1 MGRPKC
7 RLCDLLIRNTRK
19 SQTKG
24 GDNLNRADKRILA
37 REHQKIE
44 KREAKKQK
52 NLMEWFHSWTAEQKQ
67 FHKDMVSAMLD
78 EVNEI
83 TEKVL
88 DECYVAAIVDK
99 LDLSLEQCEEVAEQA
114 NIYMI
119 EVKRIIDEKKEGYFI
134 MVKDEKL
141 RSEIK
146 EEAKIIIKE
155 NTKINNLRVIDALK
169 ENYDLPTKDFQIII
183 KEARKELESEKME
196 ELESLIT
203 EESNIE
209 VVKATVKEV
218 QGAEL
223 KEEITA
229 DKTGVKVNGL
239 KIKSIEIEGKYGIYV
254 KDENGV
260 TADGNPIKDI
270 ETLNREKEGYL
281 KRQNELVKS
290 TKDKIKEL
298 EENLTK
304 LEADKE
310 IEMRKCE
317 EIEAVFA
324 M

>member
-1 MGRPKC
+1 MNRQQKRQCGRKEVKEE
-7 RLCDLLIRNTRK
+7 TERK
-19 SQTKG
+19 KMS
-24 GDNLNRADKRILA
+24 L
-37 REHQKIE
+37 
-44 KREAKKQK
+44 
-52 NLMEWFHSWTAEQKQ
+52 WFASWTPQQKQ

-99 LDLSLEQCEEVAEQA
+99 LDLSLEQCEEVTKQA
-114 NIYMI
+114 NLYMI
-119 EVKRIIDEKKEGYFI
+119 EVKKIIDEKKEGYFI

-183 KEARKELESEKME
+183 KEARKELEAEKME

-218 QGAEL
+218 QGAEM
-223 KEEITA
+223 KEEITV
-229 DKTGVKVNGL
+229 DTTGVKTLNGL
-239 KIKSIEIEGKYGIYV
+239 KIKSIEIEGKYGTYI
-254 KDENGV
+254 KGSEGIK
-260 TADGNPIKDI
+260 IKDKVYKDIAEVDAENKDFMELADRKEKNIKEQI
-270 ETLNREKEGYL
+270 EKL
-281 KRQNELVKS
+281 
-290 TKDKIKEL
+290 TKDL
-298 EENLTK
+298 ECWNK
-304 LEADKE
+304 RREAEDE
-310 IEMRKCE
+310 ICE
-317 EIEAVFA
+317 EIKAVFE

>member
-1 MGRPKC
+1 MNRQQKRQCGRKEVKEE
-7 RLCDLLIRNTRK
+7 TERK
-19 SQTKG
+19 KMS
-24 GDNLNRADKRILA
+24 L
-37 REHQKIE
+37 
-44 KREAKKQK
+44 
-52 NLMEWFHSWTAEQKQ
+52 WFASWTPQQKQ

-99 LDLSLEQCEEVAEQA
+99 LDLSLEQCEEVTKQA
-114 NIYMI
+114 NLYMI
-119 EVKRIIDEKKEGYFI
+119 EVKKIIDEKKEGYFI
-134 MVKDEKL
+134 MLKDEKL

-155 NTKINNLRVIDALK
+155 NTKINNLKVIEALK

-183 KEARKELESEKME
+183 KEARKELEAEKME

-218 QGAEL
+218 QGAEM
-223 KEEITA
+223 KEEITV
-229 DKTGVKVNGL
+229 DTTGVKTLNGL

-270 ETLNREKEGYL
+270 EMLSREKEGYL
-281 KRQNELVKS
+281 KRQYDLIAAAENEMKELKEHLEKLEMDKENELNKY
-290 TKDKIKEL
+290 
-298 EENLTK
+298 
-304 LEADKE
+304 AE
-310 IEMRKCE
+310 IA
-317 EIEAVFA
+317 AVFE

>member
-1 MGRPKC
+1 M
-7 RLCDLLIRNTRK
+7 
-19 SQTKG
+19 
-24 GDNLNRADKRILA
+24 NRAERRRIE
-37 REHQKIE
+37 RETKEQIGSNKSM
-44 KREAKKQK
+44 
-52 NLMEWFHSWTAEQKQ
+52 MEWFKSWTPQQKE

-88 DECYVAAIVDK
+88 DSCYIASMIQT
-99 LDLSLEQCEEVAEQA
+99 LDLDLEQCEEVAKQA
-114 NIYMI
+114 NEYMI

-155 NTKINNLRVIDALK
+155 NTKINNLRVIDTLK
-169 ENYDLPTKDFQIII
+169 ENYDLPAKDFQIII
-183 KEARKELESEKME
+183 KEARKELEAEKME

-223 KEEITA
+223 KEEITL
-229 DKTGVKVNGL
+229 DVPGVKANGL
-239 KIKSIEIEGKYGIYV
+239 KIKSIEVEGKYGTYI
-254 KDENGV
+254 KGENGV
-260 TADGNPIKDI
+260 IADGNPIKDI

-304 LEADKE
+304 LEADKD